1 MYSHLN
7 RINDRRHIKMTGKSV
22 LLKNGMIVDPQ
33 AITVPPGD
41 IRIENGRIA
50 ELEVTPSWLQ

>member
-1 MYSHLN
+1 
-7 RINDRRHIKMTGKSV
+7 MTGKSV

-33 AITVPPGD
+33 AVTVPPGD